1 MDDDFDDY
9 LINFHV
15 YLQESNR
22 TPSLTDKAEIVDRQ
36 EMLSEI
42 MEAAREYYD
51 HVNAYDYQ
59 QFRKELLERGIRF
72 TPVHYSATKAKWT
85 KLFAQSVSKEERKRV
100 HVEQHQWHLFSFEL
114 LDALIEDAARKA
126 FDCCPKDTVYLF
138 FQRRKEAYL
147 VENAHLLKAED
158 LDHRFLPDPDIYLF
172 SAEGKWTYIHTHEP
186 NCGPYF
192 YKCA

>member
-1 MDDDFDDY
+1 MDNY
-9 LINFHV
+9 LINFHS
-15 YLQESNR
+15 YIQESNR
-22 TPSLTDKAEIVDRQ
+22 TLSLTDKAEIVIRQ

-59 QFRKELLERGIRF
+59 QFRKELPKRGIRF
-72 TPVHYSATKAKWT
+72 TPVNRSTAMAKWT
-85 KLFAQSVSKEERKRV
+85 RLFASSVSKEERKRV
-100 HVEQHQWHLFSFEL
+100 HFEQYKWHLFSFNL
-114 LDALIEDAARKA
+114 LDAPTEDSARNA
-126 FDCCPKDTVYLF
+126 FDRCSKDTAYLF
-138 FQRRKEAYL
+138 FQHKKEAYL

-172 SAEGKWTYIHTHEP
+172 SPEGKWTYIHTHEP

-192 YKCA
+192 YKRA